1 MMFHLVK
8 LSLPVLTQATRGNV
22 LRAVYFLLR
31 LKVST
36 YKQVGIKLA
45 AQVFS
50 WQHELRDKIEQEL
63 FKIMAVEDNEQIRK
77 MAVTNLP
84 LSRENMGKMLIR
96 LRDKAVEIRSIILRK
111 LTAEK
116 FSL

>member
-1 MMFHLVK
+1 MFGELIHESDSPAAEFCNYFINFLSEGIFSAILGIRITTARMMFHLVK
-8 LSLPVLTQATRGNV
+8 LSHHVLTQATRGNV

-50 WQHELRDKIEQEL
+50 WQHEIRDKIEQEL
-63 FKIMAVEDNEQIRK
+63 FKITAV
-77 MAVTNLP
+77 
-84 LSRENMGKMLIR
+84 
-96 LRDKAVEIRSIILRK
+96 
-111 LTAEK
+111 
-116 FSL
+116 

>member
-1 MMFHLVK
+1 LVASLFGELRPESDGTAGEFFNYFINFLSEGIFSAILGIRITTARMMFHLVK
-8 LSLPVLTQATRGNV
+8 LSLPVLTQTTRGNV

-50 WQHELRDKIEQEL
+50 WQHEIRDKIEHEL
-63 FKIMAVEDNEQIRK
+63 FKIMAVEDN
-77 MAVTNLP
+77 
-84 LSRENMGKMLIR
+84 
-96 LRDKAVEIRSIILRK
+96 
-111 LTAEK
+111 
-116 FSL
+116 